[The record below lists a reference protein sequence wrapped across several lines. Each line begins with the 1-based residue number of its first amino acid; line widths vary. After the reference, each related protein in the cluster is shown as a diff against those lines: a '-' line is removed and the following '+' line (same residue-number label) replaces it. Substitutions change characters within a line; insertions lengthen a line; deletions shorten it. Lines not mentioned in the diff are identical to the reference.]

1 MSQTPIKPSRRAL
14 LRGTAALA
22 ATGAI
27 GAPMVLR
34 EARAQAAFNW
44 KRFSGTT
51 IDVLL
56 VKNPRS
62 DLFQAAEK
70 EFTELTGIKVSSEQ
84 VPEQQQR
91 QKAVI
96 EFASGKPSFDVSGIS
111 LHVQKRMAAKGK
123 WFEDLNPYI
132 KDASLTSPDF
142 AFEDFG
148 AGPVAYARQAD
159 GALDTLPFFVDY
171 WMVYYNKELFDAK
184 GVAFPKTME
193 EMFTAAQ
200 KLHDP
205 AKGVAGFVSRGLKN
219 ANVPVWSCLMLG
231 QGMEATSADGK
242 LQTDTPEAI
251 WAAEL
256 YRKLNKE
263 TGPVGSVGFNW
274 NECQTTFM
282 QGRAAM
288 WLDGIGFA
296 TPLED
301 PSKSRIVG
309 KVGYGV
315 TPPGPKAHHAGMFGD
330 GIGISRGSQ
339 KKQAAWLYIQH
350 MTNKAQQLAMLKAGA
365 GAPARSSAYLDTATI
380 QASKFGK
387 QYFDCLLASAK
398 IARAALPQIV
408 PVTEF
413 RDVFG
418 VVNVGDLDGRFEAG
432 AVINEESLRESGLL
446 NGRCDKVKLLG
457 DGEVE
462 KAFTIEVDKVSASA
476 REKIEKAGGSI
487 KEA

>member
-1 MSQTPIKPSRRAL
+1 MGEIILRPTRRAL
-14 LRGTAALA
+14 MRGAAAFGA
-22 ATGAI
+22 AGAI
-27 GAPMVLR
+27 ASPLVLR

-44 KRFSGTT
+44 KRFAGTSL
-51 IDVLL
+51 DVLL

-62 DLFQAAEK
+62 DLMQAAEK

-96 EFASGKPSFDVSGIS
+96 EFASGRPSFDVSGIS

-123 WFEDLNPYI
+123 WFADLTPMI

-142 AFEDFG
+142 QFEDFG
-148 AGPVAYARQAD
+148 AGAVAYARQAD

-171 WMVYYNKELFDAK
+171 WMVYYNKELFEAK
-184 GVAFPKTME
+184 GVAFPKSMDEIATV
-193 EMFTAAQ
+193 AA

-242 LQTDTPEAI
+242 LQTDGPEAV
-251 WAAEL
+251 WAGEL
-256 YRKLNKE
+256 YKKLNKD

-339 KKQAAWLYIQH
+339 KKEAAWLYIQH

-365 GAPARSSAYLDTATI
+365 GAPARSSAYLDKATI
-380 QASKFGK
+380 ESSKFGK
-387 QYFDCLLASAK
+387 QYFDCLLNSAK

-418 VVNVGDLDGRFEAG
+418 VALTNMIGGADPAAELKKATEAFAPVLAKSEQG
-432 AVINEESLRESGLL
+432 
-446 NGRCDKVKLLG
+446 
-457 DGEVE
+457 
-462 KAFTIEVDKVSASA
+462 
-476 REKIEKAGGSI
+476 
-487 KEA
+487 

>member
-1 MSQTPIKPSRRAL
+1 MGESILRPTRRAL
-14 LRGTAALA
+14 MRGAAA
-22 ATGAI
+22 FGATGAI
-27 GAPMVLR
+27 ASPLVLR

-44 KRFSGTT
+44 KRFAGASL
-51 IDVLL
+51 DVLL

-62 DLFQAAEK
+62 DLMQAAEK

-96 EFASGKPSFDVSGIS
+96 EFASGRPSFDVSGIS

-123 WFEDLNPYI
+123 WFADLTPMI
-132 KDASLTSPDF
+132 KDPALTSPDF
-142 AFEDFG
+142 NFEDFG
-148 AGPVAYARQAD
+148 AGAVAYARQAD

-171 WMVYYNKELFDAK
+171 WMIYYNKELFEAK
-184 GVAFPKTME
+184 GVAFPKTMDE
-193 EMFTAAQ
+193 IATVAA

-231 QGMEATSADGK
+231 QGVEATSPDGK
-242 LQTDTPEAI
+242 LQTDGPEAV
-251 WAAEL
+251 WAGEL
-256 YRKLNKE
+256 YKKLNKD

-309 KVGYGV
+309 KVGYGL

-339 KKQAAWLYIQH
+339 KKEAAWLYIQH

-365 GAPARSSAYLDTATI
+365 GAPARSSAYLDKATI
-380 QASKFGK
+380 ESSKFGK
-387 QYFDCLLASAK
+387 QYFDCLLNSAK

-418 VVNVGDLDGRFEAG
+418 VALTNAIGGADVAAELKKATEAFAPVLAKSEQG
-432 AVINEESLRESGLL
+432 
-446 NGRCDKVKLLG
+446 
-457 DGEVE
+457 
-462 KAFTIEVDKVSASA
+462 
-476 REKIEKAGGSI
+476 
-487 KEA
+487 

>member
-1 MSQTPIKPSRRAL
+1 MTEILKPTRRGL
-14 LRGTAALA
+14 LRGAAALG

-27 GAPMVLR
+27 ASPLVLR

-62 DLFQAAEK
+62 DLMQAAEK
-70 EFTELTGIKVSSEQ
+70 EFTELTGIKVSAEQ

-123 WFEDLNPYI
+123 WFEDLRPYI
-132 KDASLTSPDF
+132 ADASLTAPDF
-142 AFEDFG
+142 DFADFG

-159 GALDTLPFFVDY
+159 GSLDTIPFFVDY

-184 GVAFPKTME
+184 GVAYPKTME
-193 EMFTAAQ
+193 EMATVAA

-205 AKGVAGFVSRGLKN
+205 AKGIAGFVSRGLKN
-219 ANVPVWSCLMLG
+219 ANVPVWASLVLG
-231 QGMEATSADGK
+231 QGIETTSPDGK
-242 LQTDTPEAI
+242 LQTDTPEAV
-251 WAAEL
+251 WAGEL
-256 YRKLNKE
+256 YKKLNKE
-263 TGPVGSVGFNW
+263 TGPAGQVGFNW

-309 KVGYGV
+309 KVGYGI
-315 TPPGPKAHHAGMFGD
+315 TPPGPKAHHAGMFAD
-330 GIGISRGSQ
+330 GMGISRGSQ
-339 KKQAAWLYIQH
+339 KKQAAWLYLQF
-350 MTNKAQQLAMLKAGA
+350 MTNKANQIAMLKAGA
-365 GAPARSSAYLDTATI
+365 GAPGRASAYLDKETI
-380 QASKFGK
+380 AQSRFGA
-387 QYFDCLLASAK
+387 QYFECLLGSAK

-418 VVNVGDLDGRFEAG
+418 VALTNAIGGADVATELKKATEAF
-432 AVINEESLRESGLL
+432 APVL
-446 NGRCDKVKLLG
+446 VKSEQG
-457 DGEVE
+457 
-462 KAFTIEVDKVSASA
+462 
-476 REKIEKAGGSI
+476 
-487 KEA
+487 

>member
-1 MSQTPIKPSRRAL
+1 MGESILRPTRRAL
-14 LRGTAALA
+14 MRGAAA
-22 ATGAI
+22 FGATGAI
-27 GAPMVLR
+27 ASPLVLR

-44 KRFSGTT
+44 KRFAGASL
-51 IDVLL
+51 DVLL

-62 DLFQAAEK
+62 DLMQAAEK

-96 EFASGKPSFDVSGIS
+96 EFASGRPSFDVSGIS

-123 WFEDLNPYI
+123 WFADLTPMI
-132 KDASLTSPDF
+132 KDAALTSPDF
-142 AFEDFG
+142 NFEDFG
-148 AGPVAYARQAD
+148 AGAVAYARQAD

-171 WMVYYNKELFDAK
+171 WMIYYNKELFEAK
-184 GVAFPKTME
+184 GVAFPKTMDE
-193 EMFTAAQ
+193 IATVAA

-231 QGMEATSADGK
+231 QGVEATSPDGK
-242 LQTDTPEAI
+242 LQTDGPEAV
-251 WAAEL
+251 WAGEL
-256 YRKLNKE
+256 YKKLNKD

-309 KVGYGV
+309 KVGYGL

-339 KKQAAWLYIQH
+339 KKEAAWLYIQH

-365 GAPARSSAYLDTATI
+365 GAPARSSAYLDKATI
-380 QASKFGK
+380 ESSKFGK
-387 QYFDCLLASAK
+387 QYFDCLLNSAK

-418 VVNVGDLDGRFEAG
+418 VALTNAIGGADVAAELKKATEAFAPVLAKSEQG
-432 AVINEESLRESGLL
+432 
-446 NGRCDKVKLLG
+446 
-457 DGEVE
+457 
-462 KAFTIEVDKVSASA
+462 
-476 REKIEKAGGSI
+476 
-487 KEA
+487 

>member
-1 MSQTPIKPSRRAL
+1 MTDSILKPTRRAL
-14 LRGTAALA
+14 LRGAAALG
-22 ATGAI
+22 ATGAV
-27 GAPMVLR
+27 ASPLVLR
-34 EARAQAAFNW
+34 EAHAQAAFNW

-62 DLFQAAEK
+62 DLMQAAEK
-70 EFTELTGIKVSSEQ
+70 EFTELTGIKVSAEQ

-123 WFEDLNPYI
+123 WFEDLRPYI
-132 KDASLTSPDF
+132 ADASLTSPDF
-142 AFEDFG
+142 DFADFG

-159 GALDTLPFFVDY
+159 GSLDTIPFFVDY

-184 GVAFPKTME
+184 GVAYPKSME
-193 EMFTAAQ
+193 EMATVAA

-205 AKGVAGFVSRGLKN
+205 AKGIAGFVSRGLKN
-219 ANVPVWSCLMLG
+219 ANVPVWASLVLG
-231 QGMEATSADGK
+231 QGIETTSADGK
-242 LQTDTPEAI
+242 LLTDTPEAI
-251 WAAEL
+251 WAGEL
-256 YRKLNKE
+256 YKKLNKE
-263 TGPVGSVGFNW
+263 TGPVGQVGFNW

-315 TPPGPKAHHAGMFGD
+315 TPPGPKAHHAGMFAD
-330 GIGISRGSQ
+330 GMGISRGSQ
-339 KKQAAWLYIQH
+339 KKQAAWLYLQF
-350 MTNKAQQLAMLKAGA
+350 MTNKANQIAMLKAGA
-365 GAPARSSAYLDTATI
+365 GAPGRASAYLDKETI
-380 QASKFGK
+380 ASSKFGA
-387 QYFDCLLASAK
+387 QYFECLLNSAK

-418 VVNVGDLDGRFEAG
+418 VALTNAIGGADVAAELKKATEAF
-432 AVINEESLRESGLL
+432 APVLL
-446 NGRCDKVKLLG
+446 KSEQG
-457 DGEVE
+457 
-462 KAFTIEVDKVSASA
+462 
-476 REKIEKAGGSI
+476 
-487 KEA
+487 

>member
-1 MSQTPIKPSRRAL
+1 MTKDILKPTRRTL
-14 LRGTAALA
+14 LRGATALGA
-22 ATGAI
+22 AGAI
-27 GAPMVLR
+27 GSPLVLR
-34 EARAQAAFNW
+34 DARAQAAFNW

-62 DLFQAAEK
+62 DLMQAAEK
-70 EFTELTGIKVSSEQ
+70 EFTELTGIKVSAEQ

-123 WFEDLNPYI
+123 WFEDLTPYI

-142 AFEDFG
+142 NFDDFG

-159 GALDTLPFFVDY
+159 GSLDTIPFFVDY
-171 WMVYYNKELFDAK
+171 WMVYYNKELFAAK
-184 GVAFPKTME
+184 GVEYPKSMD
-193 EMFTAAQ
+193 EMATVAA

-205 AKGVAGFVSRGLKN
+205 AKGIAGFVSRGLKN
-219 ANVPVWSCLMLG
+219 ANVPVWASLLLG
-231 QGMEATSADGK
+231 QGIETTSPEGK
-242 LQTDTPEAI
+242 LLTDTPEAA
-251 WAAEL
+251 WAGEL
-256 YRKLNKE
+256 YKKLNKD
-263 TGPVGSVGFNW
+263 TGPAGQVGFNW

-301 PSKSRIVG
+301 PTKSRIVG
-309 KVGYGV
+309 KVGYGI
-315 TPPGPKAHHAGMFGD
+315 TPPGPKAHHAGMFAD
-330 GIGISRGSQ
+330 GMGISRGSQ
-339 KKQAAWLYIQH
+339 KKQAAWLYLQF
-350 MTNKAQQLAMLKAGA
+350 MTSKAQQIAMLKAGA
-365 GAPARSSAYLDTATI
+365 GAPGRASAYLDTDTI
-380 QASKFGK
+380 SQSKFGK
-387 QYFDCLLASAK
+387 QYFECLLGSAK
-398 IARAALPQIV
+398 VARAALPQIV

-418 VVNVGDLDGRFEAG
+418 VALTNALGG
-432 AVINEESLRESGLL
+432 ADVAAELKKATETFAPVL
-446 NGRCDKVKLLG
+446 VKSEQG
-457 DGEVE
+457 
-462 KAFTIEVDKVSASA
+462 
-476 REKIEKAGGSI
+476 
-487 KEA
+487 

>member
-1 MSQTPIKPSRRAL
+1 MTDDILAPTRRGL
-14 LRGTAALA
+14 IRGAAALGVA
-22 ATGAI
+22 GSIAS
-27 GAPMVLR
+27 PLVLR
-34 EARAQAAFNW
+34 EAHAQAPFNW
-44 KRFSGTT
+44 KRFSGTS

-70 EFTELTGIKVSSEQ
+70 EFTELTGIKVSAEQ

-96 EFASGKPSFDVSGIS
+96 EFASGKPSFDVSAIS
-111 LHVQKRMAAKGK
+111 LHVQKRMAGKGK
-123 WFEDLNPYI
+123 WFADLTPFI

-142 AFEDFG
+142 NFEDFG
-148 AGPVAYARQAD
+148 AGAVAYARQAD
-159 GALDTLPFFVDY
+159 GSLDTLPYFVDY
-171 WMVYYNKELFDAK
+171 WMVYYNKELFAAK
-184 GVAFPKTME
+184 GVEYPKSMD
-193 EMFTAAQ
+193 EMATVAA

-205 AKGVAGFVSRGLKN
+205 AKGIAGFVSRGLKN
-219 ANVPVWSCLMLG
+219 ANVPVWACLQLG
-231 QGMEATSADGK
+231 QGMELTSADGK

-251 WAAEL
+251 WAGEL
-256 YRKLNKE
+256 YKKLNKD
-263 TGPVGSVGFNW
+263 TGPVGQVGFNW

-301 PSKSRIVG
+301 PTKSRIVG
-309 KVGYGV
+309 KVGYGI

-339 KKQAAWLYIQH
+339 KKEAAWLYIQFI
-350 MTNKAQQLAMLKAGA
+350 TNRMQQLAMLKAGA
-365 GAPARSSAYLDTATI
+365 GAPARSSAYLDTETI
-380 QASKFGK
+380 TQSKFGK
-387 QYFDCLLASAK
+387 QYFDCLLGSAK
-398 IARAALPQIV
+398 VARAALPQII

-418 VVNVGDLDGRFEAG
+418 VSLTNAIGG
-432 AVINEESLRESGLL
+432 ADVATEL
-446 NGRCDKVKLLG
+446 K
-457 DGEVE
+457 
-462 KAFTIEVDKVSASA
+462 KATETFAPVLAKSEQ
-476 REKIEKAGGSI
+476 G
-487 KEA
+487 

>member
-1 MSQTPIKPSRRAL
+1 MTDTILKPSRRAL
-14 LRGTAALA
+14 LRGAAVLGA
-22 ATGAI
+22 AGAI
-27 GAPMVLR
+27 GSPMVLR
-34 EARAQAAFNW
+34 EARAQAPFNW

-62 DLFQAAEK
+62 DLMQAAEK
-70 EFTELTGIKVSSEQ
+70 EFTELTGIKVSAEQ

-123 WFEDLNPYI
+123 WFEDLRPYI
-132 KDASLTSPDF
+132 ADASLTAPDF
-142 AFEDFG
+142 NFADFG

-159 GALDTLPFFVDY
+159 GSLDTIPFFVDY
-171 WMVYYNKELFDAK
+171 WMIYYNKELFDAK
-184 GVAFPKTME
+184 GVAYPKTMDE
-193 EMFTAAQ
+193 IATVAA

-205 AKGVAGFVSRGLKN
+205 AKGIAGFVSRGLKN
-219 ANVPVWSCLMLG
+219 ANVPVWTSLALG
-231 QGMEATSADGK
+231 QGIETVSAEGK
-242 LQTDTPEAI
+242 LLTDTPEAI
-251 WAAEL
+251 WAGEL
-256 YRKLNKE
+256 YKKLNKD
-263 TGPVGSVGFNW
+263 TGPTGAVGFNW

-301 PSKSRIVG
+301 PTKSRIVG
-309 KVGYGV
+309 KVGYGI
-315 TPPGPKAHHAGMFGD
+315 TPPGPKAHHAAMFADGM
-330 GIGISRGSQ
+330 GISRGSQ
-339 KKQAAWLYIQH
+339 KKQAAWLYLQF
-350 MTNKAQQLAMLKAGA
+350 MTNKANQIAMLKAGA
-365 GAPARSSAYLDTATI
+365 GAPGRSSAYLDKETIAT
-380 QASKFGK
+380 SKFSQ

-398 IARAALPQIV
+398 IARAGLPQIV

-418 VVNVGDLDGRFEAG
+418 VALTNAIGG
-432 AVINEESLRESGLL
+432 ADVATELKKATETFAPVL
-446 NGRCDKVKLLG
+446 VKSEQG
-457 DGEVE
+457 
-462 KAFTIEVDKVSASA
+462 
-476 REKIEKAGGSI
+476 
-487 KEA
+487 

>member
-1 MSQTPIKPSRRAL
+1 MTDDILAPTRRGL
-14 LRGTAALA
+14 IRGAAVLGA
-22 ATGAI
+22 AAGTI
-27 GAPMVLR
+27 TSPLVLR
-34 EARAQAAFNW
+34 ETRAQAPFNW

-62 DLFQAAEK
+62 DLMQAAEK

-96 EFASGKPSFDVSGIS
+96 EFASGKPSFDVSAIS

-123 WFEDLNPYI
+123 WFTDLNPMI

-142 AFEDFG
+142 QFEDFG
-148 AGPVAYARQAD
+148 AGAVAYARQAD
-159 GALDTLPFFVDY
+159 GALDTLPYFVDY
-171 WMVYYNKELFDAK
+171 WMVYYNKELFAAK
-184 GVAFPKTME
+184 GVEFPKTMD
-193 EMFTAAQ
+193 EMAAVAA

-219 ANVPVWSCLMLG
+219 ANVPVWACLQLG
-231 QGMEATSADGK
+231 QGMELTSPEGK
-242 LQTDTPEAI
+242 LQTDGPEAI

-256 YRKLNKE
+256 YKKLNKD

-315 TPPGPKAHHAGMFGD
+315 TPAGPKAHHAGMFGD
-330 GIGISRGSQ
+330 GMGISRGSA
-339 KKQAAWLYIQH
+339 KKEAAWLYIQH
-350 MTNKAQQLAMLKAGA
+350 ITNKTQQLAMLKAGA
-365 GAPARSSAYLDTATI
+365 GAPARSSAYLDKATI
-380 QASKFGK
+380 ESSKFGK
-387 QYFDCLLASAK
+387 QYFDCLLQSAK

-418 VVNVGDLDGRFEAG
+418 VALTNAIGGADVAAELKKATEAFAPVLAKSEQG
-432 AVINEESLRESGLL
+432 
-446 NGRCDKVKLLG
+446 
-457 DGEVE
+457 
-462 KAFTIEVDKVSASA
+462 
-476 REKIEKAGGSI
+476 
-487 KEA
+487 

>member
-1 MSQTPIKPSRRAL
+1 MTDSILKPSRRAL
-14 LRGTAALA
+14 LRGAAALGA
-22 ATGAI
+22 AGAI
-27 GAPMVLR
+27 ASPIVMR

-62 DLFQAAEK
+62 DLMQAAEK
-70 EFTELTGIKVSSEQ
+70 EFTELTGIKVSAEQ

-123 WFEDLNPYI
+123 WFEDLTPYI
-132 KDASLTSPDF
+132 KDASLTAPDF
-142 AFEDFG
+142 NFEDFG

-159 GALDTLPFFVDY
+159 GSLDTIPFFVDY
-171 WMVYYNKELFDAK
+171 WMIYYNKELFDAK
-184 GVAFPKTME
+184 GVAYPKTME
-193 EMFTAAQ
+193 EIATVAA

-205 AKGVAGFVSRGLKN
+205 AKGIAGFVSRGLKN
-219 ANVPVWSCLMLG
+219 ANVPVWTSLALG
-231 QGMEATSADGK
+231 QGIETVSPEGK
-242 LQTDTPEAI
+242 LLTDTPEAI

-256 YRKLNKE
+256 YRKLNKD
-263 TGPVGSVGFNW
+263 TGPVGQVGFNW

-315 TPPGPKAHHAGMFGD
+315 TPPGPKAHHAGMFAD
-330 GIGISRGSQ
+330 GMGISRGSQ
-339 KKQAAWLYIQH
+339 KKQAAWFYLQF
-350 MTNKAQQLAMLKAGA
+350 MTNKANQIAMLKAGA
-365 GAPARSSAYLDTATI
+365 GAPGRSSAYLDQETI
-380 QASKFGK
+380 SSSKFGK

-398 IARAALPQIV
+398 IARAGLPQIV

-418 VVNVGDLDGRFEAG
+418 VALTNAIGGADVASELKKATEAFAPVLAKSEQG
-432 AVINEESLRESGLL
+432 
-446 NGRCDKVKLLG
+446 
-457 DGEVE
+457 
-462 KAFTIEVDKVSASA
+462 
-476 REKIEKAGGSI
+476 
-487 KEA
+487 

>member
-14 LRGTAALA
+14 MRGTAAFA
-22 ATGAI
+22 AAGAI
-27 GAPMVLR
+27 GSPLVLR

-44 KRFSGTT
+44 KRFAGTS

-62 DLFQAAEK
+62 EMFQAAEK

-123 WFEDLNPYI
+123 WFDDLNPYI

-159 GALDTLPFFVDY
+159 GSLDTLPFFVDY
-171 WMVYYNKELFDAK
+171 WMVYYNKELLDAK

-251 WAAEL
+251 WAADL

-418 VVNVGDLDGRFEAG
+418 VALTNM
-432 AVINEESLRESGLL
+432 I
-446 NGRCDKVKLLG
+446 
-457 DGEVE
+457 
-462 KAFTIEVDKVSASA
+462 
-476 REKIEKAGGSI
+476 GGSDVAAEL
-487 KEA
+487 KKATEAFAPVLAKSEQG

>member
-1 MSQTPIKPSRRAL
+1 MTDSILKPSRRAL
-14 LRGTAALA
+14 LRGAAALGA
-22 ATGAI
+22 AGAI
-27 GAPMVLR
+27 ASPMVMR

-62 DLFQAAEK
+62 DLMQAAEK
-70 EFTELTGIKVSSEQ
+70 EFTELTGIKVSAEQ

-123 WFEDLNPYI
+123 WFEDLTPYI

-142 AFEDFG
+142 NFEDFG

-159 GALDTLPFFVDY
+159 GSLDTIPFFVDY
-171 WMVYYNKELFDAK
+171 WMIYYNKELFAAK
-184 GVAFPKTME
+184 GVEYPKTME
-193 EMFTAAQ
+193 EIATVAA

-219 ANVPVWSCLMLG
+219 ANIPVWTSLLLG
-231 QGMEATSADGK
+231 QGIETVSPEGK
-242 LQTDTPEAI
+242 LLTDTPEAI
-251 WAAEL
+251 WAGEL
-256 YRKLNKE
+256 YKKLNKE
-263 TGPVGSVGFNW
+263 TGPVGAVGFNW

-309 KVGYGV
+309 KVGYGI
-315 TPPGPKAHHAGMFGD
+315 TPPGPKAHHAAMFADGM
-330 GIGISRGSQ
+330 GISRGSQ
-339 KKQAAWLYIQH
+339 KKQAAWLYLQF
-350 MTNKAQQLAMLKAGA
+350 MTNKAQQIAMLKAGA
-365 GAPARSSAYLDTATI
+365 GAPGRSSAYLDKDTI
-380 QASKFGK
+380 AQSKFGK

-398 IARAALPQIV
+398 IARAGLPQIV

-418 VVNVGDLDGRFEAG
+418 VALTNAIGGAEVASELKKATEAF
-432 AVINEESLRESGLL
+432 APVL
-446 NGRCDKVKLLG
+446 VKSEQG
-457 DGEVE
+457 
-462 KAFTIEVDKVSASA
+462 
-476 REKIEKAGGSI
+476 
-487 KEA
+487 

>member
-1 MSQTPIKPSRRAL
+1 MSETILKPTRRAL
-14 LRGTAALA
+14 LRNTAAFA
-22 ATGAI
+22 AAGAI
-27 GAPMVLR
+27 GSPLVLR
-34 EARAQAAFNW
+34 ESHAQAAFNW

-62 DLFQAAEK
+62 DLMQAAEK
-70 EFTELTGIKVSSEQ
+70 EFTELTGIKVSAEQ

-111 LHVQKRMAAKGK
+111 LHVQKRMAARGK
-123 WFEDLNPYI
+123 WFEDLTPYI
-132 KDASLTSPDF
+132 KNASLTAPDF
-142 AFEDFG
+142 DFADFG

-159 GALDTLPFFVDY
+159 GSLDTIPFFVDY
-171 WMVYYNKELFDAK
+171 WMIYYNKELFAAK
-184 GVAFPKTME
+184 GVEYPKTME
-193 EMFTAAQ
+193 EIFTAAQ

-219 ANVPVWSCLMLG
+219 ANIPVWTSLLLG
-231 QGMEATSADGK
+231 QGIESVSTAGK
-242 LQTDTPEAI
+242 LQTDGPEAV
-251 WAAEL
+251 WAGEL
-256 YRKLNKE
+256 YKKLNKE
-263 TGPVGSVGFNW
+263 TGPVGAVGFNW

-309 KVGYGV
+309 KVGYGI
-315 TPPGPKAHHAGMFGD
+315 TPPGPKAHHAAMFADGM
-330 GIGISRGSQ
+330 GISRGSQ
-339 KKQAAWLYIQH
+339 KKEAAWLYLQF
-350 MTNKAQQLAMLKAGA
+350 MTNKAQQIAMLKAGA
-365 GAPARSSAYLDTATI
+365 GAPGRSSAYLDKDTI
-380 QASKFGK
+380 AQSRFGK
-387 QYFDCLLASAK
+387 QYFECLLASAK
-398 IARAALPQIV
+398 IARAGLPQIV

-418 VVNVGDLDGRFEAG
+418 VALTNAIGGADVAAELRKATEAFAPVLAKSEQG
-432 AVINEESLRESGLL
+432 
-446 NGRCDKVKLLG
+446 
-457 DGEVE
+457 
-462 KAFTIEVDKVSASA
+462 
-476 REKIEKAGGSI
+476 
-487 KEA
+487 

>member
-1 MSQTPIKPSRRAL
+1 MTDTILKPSRRAL
-14 LRGTAALA
+14 LRGAAALGA
-22 ATGAI
+22 AGAV
-27 GAPMVLR
+27 GSPMVLR
-34 EARAQAAFNW
+34 EARAQAPFNW
-44 KRFSGTT
+44 KRFAGTS

-62 DLFQAAEK
+62 DLMQAAEK

-123 WFEDLNPYI
+123 WFADLTPFI
-132 KDASLTSPDF
+132 KDASLTSPEFNFD
-142 AFEDFG
+142 DFG
-148 AGPVAYARQAD
+148 AGAVAYARQSD

-171 WMVYYNKELFDAK
+171 WMIYYNKELFDAK
-184 GVAFPKTME
+184 GVAYPKTMDE
-193 EMFTAAQ
+193 IATVAA

-231 QGMEATSADGK
+231 QGKEATSADGK
-242 LQTDTPEAI
+242 LQTDGPEAI
-251 WAAEL
+251 WAGEL
-256 YRKLNKE
+256 YKKLNKD

-330 GIGISRGSQ
+330 GIGVSRGSQ
-339 KKQAAWLYIQH
+339 KKEAAWLYIQH

-365 GAPARSSAYLDTATI
+365 GAPARSSAYLDKETI
-380 QASKFGK
+380 EKSKFGK
-387 QYFDCLLASAK
+387 QYFDCLLNSAK

-418 VVNVGDLDGRFEAG
+418 VALTNMIGGADVASELKKATEAFAPVLAKSEQG
-432 AVINEESLRESGLL
+432 
-446 NGRCDKVKLLG
+446 
-457 DGEVE
+457 
-462 KAFTIEVDKVSASA
+462 
-476 REKIEKAGGSI
+476 
-487 KEA
+487 

>member
-1 MSQTPIKPSRRAL
+1 MTDILKPTRRGL
-14 LRGTAALA
+14 LRGAAALG

-27 GAPMVLR
+27 ASPLVLR

-44 KRFSGTT
+44 KRFSGQS

-62 DLFQAAEK
+62 DLMQAAEK
-70 EFTELTGIKVSSEQ
+70 EFTELTGIKVSAEQ

-123 WFEDLNPYI
+123 WFEDLRPYI
-132 KDASLTSPDF
+132 ADVSLTAPDF
-142 AFEDFG
+142 DFADFG

-159 GALDTLPFFVDY
+159 GALDTIPFFVDY

-184 GVAFPKTME
+184 GVAYPKTME
-193 EMFTAAQ
+193 EMATVAA

-205 AKGVAGFVSRGLKN
+205 AKGIAGFVSRGLKN
-219 ANVPVWSCLMLG
+219 ANVPVWASLVLG
-231 QGMEATSADGK
+231 QGIETTSPDGK
-242 LQTDTPEAI
+242 LLTDTPEAI
-251 WAAEL
+251 WAGEL
-256 YRKLNKE
+256 YKKLNKE
-263 TGPVGSVGFNW
+263 SGPVGQVGFNW

-315 TPPGPKAHHAGMFGD
+315 TPPGPKAHHAGMFAD
-330 GIGISRGSQ
+330 GMGISRGSQ
-339 KKQAAWLYIQH
+339 KKQAAWLYLQF
-350 MTNKAQQLAMLKAGA
+350 MTNKANQIAMLKAGA
-365 GAPARSSAYLDTATI
+365 GAPGRASAYLDKDTI
-380 QASKFGK
+380 AQSKFGA
-387 QYFDCLLASAK
+387 QYFECLLNSAK

-418 VVNVGDLDGRFEAG
+418 VALTNAIGGADVAAELKKATEAF
-432 AVINEESLRESGLL
+432 APVL
-446 NGRCDKVKLLG
+446 VKSEQG
-457 DGEVE
+457 
-462 KAFTIEVDKVSASA
+462 
-476 REKIEKAGGSI
+476 
-487 KEA
+487 

>member
-1 MSQTPIKPSRRAL
+1 MTDSILKPTRRGL
-14 LRGTAALA
+14 LRGAAALG
-22 ATGAI
+22 ATGAN
-27 GAPMVLR
+27 ASPLVLR

-44 KRFSGTT
+44 KRFSGQS

-96 EFASGKPSFDVSGIS
+96 EFASGKPSFDVSAIS

-123 WFEDLNPYI
+123 WFADLSPMI

-142 AFEDFG
+142 NFEDFG
-148 AGPVAYARQAD
+148 AGAVAYARQAD
-159 GALDTLPFFVDY
+159 GALDTLPYFVDY
-171 WMVYYNKELFDAK
+171 WMLYYNKELFDAK
-184 GVAFPKTME
+184 GVAYPKSMD
-193 EMFTAAQ
+193 EMAVAAA

-219 ANVPVWSCLMLG
+219 ANVPVWACLVLG
-231 QGMEATSADGK
+231 QGIETTSAEGK
-242 LQTDTPEAI
+242 LLTDTPEAI
-251 WAAEL
+251 WAGEL
-256 YRKLNKE
+256 YKKLNKD

-330 GIGISRGSQ
+330 GIGISRGSA
-339 KKQAAWLYIQH
+339 KKEAAWLYIQFI
-350 MTNKAQQLAMLKAGA
+350 TNKAQQLAMLKAGA

-380 QASKFGK
+380 EASKFGK
-387 QYFDCLLASAK
+387 QYFDCLLNSAK

-418 VVNVGDLDGRFEAG
+418 VALTNAIGGADVAAELKKATEAFAPVLAKSEQG
-432 AVINEESLRESGLL
+432 
-446 NGRCDKVKLLG
+446 
-457 DGEVE
+457 
-462 KAFTIEVDKVSASA
+462 
-476 REKIEKAGGSI
+476 
-487 KEA
+487 

>member
-1 MSQTPIKPSRRAL
+1 MSETILKPTRRAL
-14 LRGTAALA
+14 LRNTAAFA
-22 ATGAI
+22 AAGAI
-27 GAPMVLR
+27 GSPLVLR
-34 EARAQAAFNW
+34 ESHAQAAFNW

-62 DLFQAAEK
+62 DLMQAAEK
-70 EFTELTGIKVSSEQ
+70 EFTELTGIKVSAEQ

-111 LHVQKRMAAKGK
+111 LHVQKRMAARGK
-123 WFEDLNPYI
+123 WFEDLTPYI
-132 KDASLTSPDF
+132 KNASLTAPDF
-142 AFEDFG
+142 DFADFG

-159 GALDTLPFFVDY
+159 GSLDTIPFFVDY
-171 WMVYYNKELFDAK
+171 WMIYYNKELFAAK
-184 GVAFPKTME
+184 GVEYPKTME
-193 EMFTAAQ
+193 EIFTAAQ

-219 ANVPVWSCLMLG
+219 ANIPVWTSLLLG
-231 QGMEATSADGK
+231 QGIESVSTAGK
-242 LQTDTPEAI
+242 LQTDGPEAV
-251 WAAEL
+251 WAGEL
-256 YRKLNKE
+256 YKKLNKE
-263 TGPVGSVGFNW
+263 TGPVGAVGFNW

-309 KVGYGV
+309 KVGYGI
-315 TPPGPKAHHAGMFGD
+315 TPPGPKAHHAAMFADGM
-330 GIGISRGSQ
+330 GISRGSQ
-339 KKQAAWLYIQH
+339 KKEAAWLYLQF
-350 MTNKAQQLAMLKAGA
+350 MTNKAQQIAMLKAGA
-365 GAPARSSAYLDTATI
+365 GAPGRSSAYLDKDTI
-380 QASKFGK
+380 AQSRFGK
-387 QYFDCLLASAK
+387 QYFECLLASAK
-398 IARAALPQIV
+398 IARAGLPQIV

-418 VVNVGDLDGRFEAG
+418 VALTNAIGGADVAAELKKATEAFAPVLAKSEQG
-432 AVINEESLRESGLL
+432 
-446 NGRCDKVKLLG
+446 
-457 DGEVE
+457 
-462 KAFTIEVDKVSASA
+462 
-476 REKIEKAGGSI
+476 
-487 KEA
+487 